1 MNKQYKWT
9 TVSVCL
15 LLLSNLSY
23 AQRKIKTDFL
33 YRRAIQEATAQNRE
47 LTRGQVSQKLA
58 KGMTFGSV
66 SAFSLELFGIAG
78 GPAAGTLL
86 AGGAV
91 ALAINS
97 AHEAF
102 VFSGKNRADLYPA
115 IAQAI
120 AKSPSFSNYKIVLV
134 DAPHVTTSTKQALIH
149 FLLHPNQELPMEK
162 LGRGAGYRFYIEPYN
177 QQVFADVD
185 PSRKIIFIRNSSIN
199 PAGKKVTNH
208 FIESTQKEK

>member
-23 AQRKIKTDFL
+23 AQRKIKTDSL

-86 AGGAV
+86 A
-91 ALAINS
+91 

-120 AKSPSFSNYKIVLV
+120 AKSPAFSNYKVVLV

-199 PAGKKVTNH
+199 PAGQKITNH